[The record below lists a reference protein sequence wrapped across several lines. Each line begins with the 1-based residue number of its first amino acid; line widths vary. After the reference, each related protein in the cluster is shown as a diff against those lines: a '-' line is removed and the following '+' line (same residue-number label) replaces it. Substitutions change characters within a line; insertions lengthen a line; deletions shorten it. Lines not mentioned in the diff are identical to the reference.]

1 MAEPNIDA
9 TPIGQVS
16 QKIRMMET
24 KIRQNGVASLR
35 SVPFRKT
42 TRLVTVEGGIFP
54 MSLESSRWPSISV
67 LSEAPSD
74 LLQLPSKPTG
84 VKIPPPTLPKPPK
97 TRAAPMAEEESLS
110 DSSGHTENQNG
121 NIDNDTDKIIDDL
134 NSLQAFTISKL
145 QTFGAPA
152 VFVIMAD
159 DENKQLPF
167 TQNHK
172 IGPEIPTAAP
182 KADVAAATVV
192 ISPTTI
198 AQPDEEKLDVKQ
210 ITFEPKIRII
220 RDTPGADG
228 DHAADDSL
236 GQDVFTDDELGE
248 YDDDLDDFILSVCH
262 LNSPPYP

>member
-54 MSLESSRWPSISV
+54 MSLESSRSPSISV

-74 LLQLPSKPTG
+74 LLQLPSKPAG

-110 DSSGHTENQNG
+110 DSSGHAENQNG

-182 KADVAAATVV
+182 KPDVAATVV
-192 ISPTTI
+192 ISPTDN

-210 ITFEPKIRII
+210 VTFEPKVRII
-220 RDTPGADG
+220 RDAPRADG
-228 DHAADDSL
+228 GHAADDNL